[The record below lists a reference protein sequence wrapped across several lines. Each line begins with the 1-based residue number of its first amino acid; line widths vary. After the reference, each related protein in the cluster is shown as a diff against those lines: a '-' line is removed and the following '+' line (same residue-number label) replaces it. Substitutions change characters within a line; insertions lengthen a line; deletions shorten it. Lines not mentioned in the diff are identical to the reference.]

1 MSLIIFLKFFHY
13 LSLFLAGGLGVANGL
28 LTKTHDKHNVIP
40 AIPVQQTMV
49 LLARLGLVALIIL
62 WITGYFL
69 TYQIY
74 GSFNLGWAFHLKLF
88 GASALLLVVTFLNYH
103 LYDCGK
109 KGVSPNPQIMKV
121 IPVVARTSLLL
132 VLAGIAIVTS

>member
-1 MSLIIFLKFFHY
+1 MSLIIVLKFFHY

-28 LTKTHDKHNVIP
+28 LVKTHDKHNVIP
-40 AIPVQQTMV
+40 AIPVQKTMV

-88 GASALLLVVTFLNYH
+88 GASALLLVITFLNYH

-121 IPVVARTSLLL
+121 IPLVARTSLLL

>member
-1 MSLIIFLKFFHY
+1 MSLIIVLKFFHY

-28 LTKTHDKHNVIP
+28 LIKTHDKHKLIP
-40 AIPVQQTMV
+40 TIPVQQTMV
-49 LLARLGLVALIIL
+49 LLARLGLAALIIL

-109 KGVSPNPQIMKV
+109 NGVSPNPQIMKATS
-121 IPVVARTSLLL
+121 VVARTSLLL
-132 VLAGIAIVTS
+132 VLVGIAIVTS

>member
-1 MSLIIFLKFFHY
+1 MSLIIVLKFFHY

-28 LTKTHDKHNVIP
+28 LVKTHNKHNVIP
-40 AIPVQQTMV
+40 ATPVQQTMV

-74 GSFNLGWAFHLKLF
+74 GTFDLGWAFHLKLF
-88 GASALLLVVTFLNYH
+88 VNL
-103 LYDCGK
+103 K
-109 KGVSPNPQIMKV
+109 
-121 IPVVARTSLLL
+121 
-132 VLAGIAIVTS
+132 